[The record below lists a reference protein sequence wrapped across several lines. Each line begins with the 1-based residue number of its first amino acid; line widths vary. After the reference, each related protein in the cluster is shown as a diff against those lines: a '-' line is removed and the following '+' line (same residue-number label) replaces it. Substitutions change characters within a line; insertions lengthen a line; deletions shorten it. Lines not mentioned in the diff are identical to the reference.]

1 MAMKDYTFI
10 RPGIAVT
17 ISAATLV
24 AALIIGL
31 MLIRSLRQASRTV
44 ERGARAVQILHAYN
58 AGLEVWREMATST
71 DPSYRRPQAIAQR
84 DSLRRALQDRL
95 ADLVRTLPDT
105 VDQELVRTVLGGL
118 SSTEVGSGT
127 QARQAM
133 IILLAHQDA
142 AMFQAAETSQRAVLY
157 SAILLTLTVLAAGLL
172 VVPMAYLY
180 VRFKRGAI
188 IEVKV

>member
-58 AGLEVWREMATST
+58 AGLEVWREMATNT

-157 SAILLTLTVLAAGLL
+157 SAILLALTVLAAGLL

>member
-157 SAILLTLTVLAAGLL
+157 SAILLALTVLAAGLL